1 MRVVIVGASAIAV
14 ATAKLL
20 LKDRHDVVIIE
31 RDKGKIDALSESLDC
46 GFLHGD
52 GSKPAILK
60 EAVPNG
66 TDLLLC
72 LTDHDQDNILASLVA
87 RSLGF
92 ERIVTKIEDPE
103 FQHICAELG
112 LADTIIPD
120 QNTART
126 LADMSMGKASTELSA
141 AIRGDV
147 RFFSFVARDEDEGA
161 VKDIDLPK
169 GARIVLV
176 YRGEDAI
183 MADPD
188 TKIAPKDEVVVLT
201 QSNNVKALQ
210 ERWAPAR

>member
-20 LKDRHDVVIIE
+20 LKDRHDVVLIE
-31 RDKGKIDALSESLDC
+31 RDKDKIDSLSESLDC

-103 FQHICAELG
+103 FQHICAELS

-126 LADMSMGKASTELSA
+126 LADMVTGKASTELST

-147 RFFSFVARDEDEGA
+147 RFFSFVARDEDEGT

-201 QSNNVKALQ
+201 QSKNVQDLQ